1 MSQDHSSGSGVLEQD
16 KGEGEMY
23 LVIENRETIAAGQ
36 VGSSNY
42 QVKPYCFN
50 VNLKLKKKTPYV
62 VVTNF
67 FIKQRTS

>member
-1 MSQDHSSGSGVLEQD
+1 MSQDCSSGSGFLEQD

-50 VNLKLKKKTPYV
+50 VNLKL
-62 VVTNF
+62 
-67 FIKQRTS
+67 